1 MHRMRQAIHRRL
13 KVISLAFRLYRRFKE
28 INRLKDRGAQR
39 EHVDR
44 LYAAAGRDISET
56 ANSLC
61 GAIVKAGQF
70 LSLRDELFP
79 ESFTRELESLQ
90 ENVPPEAFRLVLK
103 SITLERGQK
112 VEDLFQHIDAKP
124 IAAGSIAQVHRAK
137 LKDGQDVAVKI
148 LRPGIEELVGIDL
161 RTLQRIAH
169 LLKRLPSVRKHM
181 DFVAL
186 HREFENT
193 LAGELNMLREA
204 SHMERIREA
213 LVATD
218 IVVPEVVSACTTRR
232 MLVMTYVDGASI
244 LDEEKLSRWSVDRSS
259 VRNALLDA
267 YLRQLMVT
275 GFVHLDP
282 HPGNLR
288 VLPNGKLALLDFG
301 MVAEYT
307 TVERTAFRNLAQR
320 IFFRDQVGVVRI
332 LQDLGF
338 VQCDREPAALLESLG
353 DSHHAFHTETLRQ
366 MLTQDG
372 VQFQARYMLLIRCV
386 GMLKTALTILTP
398 DEEDWMTVLS
408 DHALP
413 IVMES

>member
-1 MHRMRQAIHRRL
+1 MRKAIHRRL
-13 KVISLAFRLYRRFKE
+13 KVISLAFRLYRRFTE

-103 SITLERGQK
+103 SITLERAQK
-112 VEDLFQHIDAKP
+112 PEELFRHIDEEP
-124 IAAGSIAQVHRAK
+124 IAAGSIAQVHRAQ
-137 LKDGQDVAVKI
+137 LRDGQDVAVKI
-148 LRPGIEELVGIDL
+148 LRPGIEELVRIDL
-161 RTLQRIAH
+161 RTLRRIAH

-213 LVATD
+213 LAATD
-218 IVVPEVVSACTTRR
+218 IVVPEVVSAYTTRR

-244 LDEEKLSRWSVDRSS
+244 LDEEKLNRWSVDRSS

-288 VLPNGKLALLDFG
+288 VLQNGKLALLDFG
-301 MVAEYT
+301 MVGEYT

-338 VQCDREPAALLESLG
+338 VQGDREPALLLESLG
-353 DSHHAFHTETLRQ
+353 DSHHVFHIETLRRALSQ
-366 MLTQDG
+366 GG
-372 VQFQARYMLLIRCV
+372 VQFQARYMLLFRCV
-386 GMLKTALTILTP
+386 GMLKTVLTILTP
-398 DEEDWMTVLS
+398 EEKDWMTVLS